1 MCVQA
6 DSDVKGGLS
15 GKISNV
21 VKEMVT
27 NAAVN
32 FDGTPKRQVLIMD
45 EVDGMSSG
53 DRGGVADLINSI
65 KVSTCCEYFLVS

>member
-1 MCVQA
+1 MSGAQSDA
-6 DSDVKGGLS
+6 DVKGGMG
-15 GKISNV
+15 GKMANI

-27 NAAVN
+27 NTAVN

-53 DRGGVADLINSI
+53 DRGGVADLIDTI
-65 KVSTCCEYFLVS
+65 KVCCLRI